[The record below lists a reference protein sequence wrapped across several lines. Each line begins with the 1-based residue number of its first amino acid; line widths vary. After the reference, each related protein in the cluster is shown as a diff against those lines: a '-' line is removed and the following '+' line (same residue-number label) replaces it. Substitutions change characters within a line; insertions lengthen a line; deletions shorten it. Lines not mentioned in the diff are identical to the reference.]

1 MDKLKLGYIRDYIR
15 KYYLITSRFLIYKCY
30 IEDYNIHIWMDIYPY
45 SLDIKIDDYN
55 IYLRQDKINKLKEK
69 INTQKK

>member
-1 MDKLKLGYIRDYIR
+1 MDKLKLGYIKDYIR
-15 KYYLITSRFLIYKCY
+15 KYYLITDRFLIYECY

>member
-1 MDKLKLGYIRDYIR
+1 MG
-15 KYYLITSRFLIYKCY
+15 
-30 IEDYNIHIWMDIYPY
+30 IYPY
-45 SLDIKIDDYN
+45 TLDIKIDDYN